1 MNARETAERHGR
13 YAIERNWGAL
23 GGDFAPGALEEFQK
37 HGKMPPR
44 GTSKAEILSE
54 SQDGDDYVCEIC
66 YTNDSG
72 EALTVRSRWAKQGED
87 WKIKEATPL

>member
-13 YAIERNWGAL
+13 YVMERNWQGVGA
-23 GGDFAPGALEEFQK
+23 DFAPGAMDEFQK

-44 GTSKAEILSE
+44 GTSKAEFVKE
-54 SQDGDDYVCEIC
+54 SQEGDDYVYDIC
-66 YTNDSG
+66 YTNDTG
-72 EALTVRSRWAKQGED
+72 ESLTVRSRWSKIGDE

>member
-44 GTSKAEILSE
+44 GTNKAEILSE
-54 SQDGDDYVCEIC
+54 SQEGDDYVYDIR
-66 YTNDSG
+66 YTNDAG
-72 EALTVRSRWAKQGED
+72 ESLTVRSRWGKLGEE
-87 WKIKEATPL
+87 WKIKDAAPV